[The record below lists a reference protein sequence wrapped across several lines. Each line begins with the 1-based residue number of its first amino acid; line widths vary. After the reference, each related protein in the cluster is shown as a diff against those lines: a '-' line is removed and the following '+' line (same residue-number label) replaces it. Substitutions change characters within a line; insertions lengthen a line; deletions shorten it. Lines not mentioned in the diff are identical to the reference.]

1 MASLPRFARTTVVT
15 ALLCAVFLTLG
26 TPAALAHDR
35 LKSSSPDKGAKV
47 TTLERIKLVFTTR
60 VRFPAVALRES
71 GGTTVDLGKPK
82 VDGDTVTSGV
92 PETLASGK
100 YVIAWR
106 VVSTDGH
113 PIEGEIPFTVTAPA
127 TPSASAEPTA
137 EPTPAPASAA
147 ESTPA
152 PETSATT
159 APPAASP
166 AASSTPEP
174 GLVSSAD
181 DQGSDGQ
188 GLPGWTWIALLV
200 LVVVGTGV
208 WFRVSRRDEPG
219 GTE

>member
-35 LKSSSPDKGAKV
+35 LKSSSPDRGAKV
-47 TTLERIKLVFTTR
+47 AALERIKLVFTTR
-60 VRFPAVALRES
+60 VRFPAVALREA

-127 TPSASAEPTA
+127 TPSATA
-137 EPTPAPASAA
+137 EPTPEPAPAA
-147 ESTPA
+147 ESTPAPESSAPGTPA

-159 APPAASP
+159 APPTP
-166 AASSTPEP
+166 AP
-174 GLVSSAD
+174 GLVSATD
-181 DQGSDGQ
+181 DRESDGQ
-188 GLPGWTWIALLV
+188 GLPGWTWIALLA

-219 GTE
+219 GAE